1 MNSRRKLLKHLGVS
15 IPAWALNQYVNAADT
30 MFNGTSEA
38 SPPVAPRAISDVQE
52 TDAGIECRIDE
63 TRVRIR
69 FVTDQ
74 IVRVTA
80 TRNPDWSNTP
90 SLMRVPVSAGP
101 GTLEHSADDA
111 TLTLRSSQMAAKL
124 DLGTGAISFWR
135 ANGVLLLEEARHL
148 PRSFAPV
155 AVIKSM
161 PDPASLSRVITVDG
175 ERQVASTYVQ
185 RKDRDAWSAT
195 ARFRLRDEEALYG
208 LGFDETDDLNLR
220 GKCKLLYQHN
230 LRIVIPFVVS
240 TRGYGLL
247 FDTYSAFTFTDGL
260 DGMSVSSDVV
270 DELDYYVVLGPT
282 MDGAIAGYRQL
293 TGAAAML
300 PKWSFGYVQSRERYV
315 TQDELIG
322 TVRQFRERKIPLDTI
337 VQDWSYWAPKHWGSF
352 VPDGARYPDIDVMTK
367 AVHGMNA
374 HVMISIWPNPS
385 PLDPPGKALKDNGY
399 TLAGT
404 DFVDFFQPKAGT
416 MYFDNAWK
424 YLGRHGIDAWWCDST
439 EPEVAD
445 WLTQSKRADHADE
458 VNIAGLAKII
468 DAQLLNAYA
477 LADSKSLYGNWR
489 KAAPD
494 RRLVNLT
501 RSGYAGS
508 QAAGAVVWTGDI
520 SAKWSVF
527 AQQVAAL
534 QSYSASGT
542 PYVTCDVGG
551 FFVRHGTQ
559 WFWNGDYDSGVADLG
574 YRELYTRWL
583 QFGVFL
589 PMFRSHGT
597 DTPREPWHFGEP
609 GTPYY
614 DAILDAIQLRYR
626 LLPFI
631 YSQAGSVYLYGAS
644 FIRPLAFAFPD
655 DPRTHDLKTQMLFG
669 DGIMVSP
676 VLAPM
681 YYGAQSA
688 PIGQLPRT
696 REVYLPKG
704 TWIDFWTGQAHA
716 GGRTIAVDAQLARI
730 PIHVRA
736 GSVLPMGPAV
746 QYVSEIADPQIEL
759 RVYPGA
765 DGTYTYYEDAGD
777 GWGYERGEYA
787 LTHMR
792 WNDAAGTLTIGRRQ
806 GRFPGMRQQ
815 RRFQVIVVDSSN
827 GRGGESAGKRA
838 IDITCDGTEVTVGTD
853 RH

>member
-1 MNSRRKLLKHLGVS
+1 MLKQLGAS
-15 IPAWALNQYVNAADT
+15 IPAWALTRYVSAADRLL
-30 MFNGTSEA
+30 NSE
-38 SPPVAPRAISDVQE
+38 SRDV
-52 TDAGIECRIDE
+52 IECRIDD
-63 TRVRIR
+63 TRIKIQ

-74 IVRVTA
+74 IVRVTV
-80 TRNPDWSNTP
+80 TRNPEWSKSA
-90 SLMRVPVSAGP
+90 SLMRVPIMAKP
-101 GTLEHSADDA
+101 GTIERSDDGA
-111 TLTLRSSQMAAKL
+111 TLTLQSSKLAAKL
-124 DLGTGAISFWR
+124 DRGTGAVSFWR
-135 ANGVLLLEEARHL
+135 ADGELLLEEDKHS

-155 AVIKSM
+155 AVIKSV
-161 PDPASLSRVITVDG
+161 PDPTTVRRVRTVDG
-175 ERQVASTYVQ
+175 ERQVAAAYVQ

-195 ARFRLRDEEALYG
+195 ARFRLRDGEALYG
-208 LGFDETDDLNLR
+208 MGFDETDDLNLR
-220 GKCKLLYQHN
+220 GKHKRLYQHN
-230 LRIVIPFVVS
+230 LRIVIPFLVS

-247 FDTYSAFTFTDGL
+247 FDTYSALTFADGP
-260 DGMSVSSDVV
+260 DGTSISSDVV
-270 DELDYYVVLGPT
+270 DELDYYVVLGPS

-300 PKWSFGYVQSRERYV
+300 PKWAFGYMQSRERYV
-315 TQDELIG
+315 TQDELVD
-322 TVRQFRERKIPLDTI
+322 TARQFRKRNIPLDTI
-337 VQDWSYWAPKHWGSF
+337 VQDWSYWVPNHWGSF
-352 VPDGARYPDIDVMTK
+352 APDAARYPDIGAMTK
-367 AVHGMNA
+367 AVHDMNA

-385 PLDPPGKALKDNGY
+385 PLDPPGKTLKDNGY

-404 DFVDFFQPKAGT
+404 DFVDFFQPKAGA

-424 YLGRHGIDAWWCDST
+424 YLGMHGIDAWWCDST

-445 WLTQSKRADHADE
+445 WVTQAKRAENADE

-468 DAQLLNAYA
+468 DAQFLNAYA
-477 LADSKSLYGNWR
+477 LADSTSLYRNWR

-508 QAAGAVVWTGDI
+508 QAVGAVVWTGDI
-520 SAKWSVF
+520 SARWSVF

-534 QSYSASGT
+534 QSCSASGI
-542 PYVTCDVGG
+542 PYVTCDIGG
-551 FFVRHGTQ
+551 FFVRRGKQ
-559 WFWNGDYDSGVADLG
+559 WFWNGDYEGGVEDLG

-609 GTPYY
+609 GTPFY

-631 YSQAGSVYLYGAS
+631 YSQAGLVHLTGAT
-644 FIRPLAFAFPD
+644 FIRPLAFGFPGD
-655 DPRTHDLKTQMLFG
+655 RRTHDLKSQMLFG

-681 YYGAQSA
+681 YYGVQSA
-688 PIGQLPRT
+688 PIEGTPRT
-696 REVYLPKG
+696 RDVYLPKG
-704 TWIDFWTGQAHA
+704 TWIDFWTGQAHT
-716 GGRTIAVDAQLARI
+716 GGRTIAVDAPLSRM
-730 PIHVRA
+730 PLHVRA

-746 QYVSEIADPQIEL
+746 QYASEVPDAQIEL

-765 DGTYTYYEDAGD
+765 DGEYTYYEDAGD

-787 LTHMR
+787 LTNMSWDDDGR
-792 WNDAAGTLTIGRRQ
+792 TLTIRARR
-806 GRFPGMRQQ
+806 GRFPGIRQQ
-815 RRFQVIVVDSSN
+815 RRFKVVVVDSSN
-827 GRGGESAGKRA
+827 GRGGEFAGQNA
-838 IDITCDGTEVTVGTD
+838 IDIIYEGREVVVSTD
-853 RH
+853 KRQAPRYRR